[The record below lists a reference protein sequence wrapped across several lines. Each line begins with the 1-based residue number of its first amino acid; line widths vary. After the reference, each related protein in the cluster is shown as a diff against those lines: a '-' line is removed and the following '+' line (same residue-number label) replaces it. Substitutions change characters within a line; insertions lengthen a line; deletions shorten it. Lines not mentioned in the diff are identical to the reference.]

1 MAQDMKLDAKSR
13 KFNSI
18 GTRPLRPDGIDK
30 VTGRARYGADMNMPG
45 QLIGKVLRSPH
56 AHALIKS
63 IDTSAA
69 EKLPGV
75 KAILTAKN
83 FPDLSGGDQGQL
95 DYLVNTLARE
105 RVLYDGHAVAAVAAT
120 SSSAANAAL
129 KAIKVV
135 YEVLPHV
142 TDVDE
147 AMKPDAPLVNGG
159 VFTSGIEP
167 KPTKKSNIL
176 VRHQFGHGD
185 VEKGFKEADLIVERE
200 FKTEATHQGYIE
212 PHAVV
217 CNLSADGVGDMW
229 VCTQGHYNVRAVCAT
244 MLGLEQS
251 KLRVTPSEIGGG
263 FGGKTMIWIEPLALA
278 MSRMANRPVKMVMT
292 REEVFRATGPTASA
306 SIWMKVG
313 AKKDGRITAAQAV
326 VKFQGGPFGG
336 SLVDMGAMACFA
348 CYDLPNVKTEGYD
361 VFCNRPRAAAYRAP
375 SAPIVTFATE
385 SVVQELADKLGI
397 DAVEMRLKNAAKEGT
412 KSSYGPTYGPI
423 GLKATLEAIRETP
436 HWQQPVAPGKHRGR
450 GIACGFWFNFGG
462 NTSVSLAIN
471 ADGTAALAYGNPD
484 IGGSRASM
492 SLMAAEELGIPY
504 DKVRCIVADTASLG
518 FNDITDGSRVTFAA
532 GLSTIEAARNCI
544 KVMCERA
551 AKTWGISADA
561 VVWEKG
567 HAKPAG
573 SNAGQFEPLSL
584 KQIAATAQNTGGP
597 IAGHFETFADSAGVS
612 FGTHIADVEVD
623 VETGKVTVL
632 RYTVLQDAGK
642 AIHPSYVE
650 GQYQGGAAQGIG
662 WALNEEYIYGKDGRL
677 QNAGF
682 LDYRIPVASDL
693 PMIETV
699 ILEIPNPGHPYG
711 VRGVGETPIVPPLGA
726 MANAIAAATG
736 VRMGDI
742 PMSPPKLLKAL
753 KEAKVS

>member
-1 MAQDMKLDAKSR
+1 MAHDGKPVVSGR
-13 KFNSI
+13 KFTSI

-45 QLIGKVLRSPH
+45 QIIGKVLRSPH

-69 EKLPGV
+69 ERLPGV
-75 KAILTAKN
+75 RAVITAKDL
-83 FPDLSGGDQGQL
+83 PDLTGGDQGQM
-95 DYLVNTLARE
+95 DTLVNTMARE
-105 RVLYDGHAVAAVAAT
+105 RALYDGHAVAAVAA
-120 SSSAANAAL
+120 SSASIAQAAL
-129 KAIKVV
+129 KLIKVV

-147 AMKPDAPLVNGG
+147 AMKPGAPLVNGG
-159 VFTSGIEP
+159 VITGGVTP
-167 KPTKKSNIL
+167 KPTKKSNVLI
-176 VRHQFGHGD
+176 RHEFGHGD
-185 VEKGFKEADLIVERE
+185 IAKGFADADIVVERS

-212 PHAVV
+212 PNACVA
-217 CNLSADGVGDMW
+217 NLGADGFGDMW
-229 VCTQGHYNVRAVCAT
+229 VCTQGHYNVRTICSQL
-244 MLGLEQS
+244 LGLEQS
-251 KLRVTPSEIGGG
+251 KLRVTASEIGGG
-263 FGGKTMIWIEPLALA
+263 FGGKTMMFIEPLALA
-278 MSRMANRPVKMVMT
+278 LSRKANRPVKMVMN
-292 REEVFRATGPTASA
+292 RDEVFRATGPTASS
-306 SIWMKVG
+306 SIWLKMG
-313 AKKDGRITAAQAV
+313 AKKDGRITAAHAV
-326 VKFQGGPFGG
+326 IKFQGGPFGG

-361 VFCNRPRAAAYRAP
+361 VFCNRPRAAPYRAP
-375 SAPIVTFATE
+375 SAPMVTFATE
-385 SVVQELADKLGI
+385 SVVQEIADKLGI
-397 DAVEMRLKNAAKEGT
+397 DAVDFRLKNAAKDGT
-412 KSSYGPTYGPI
+412 KSSYGPTYGAI
-423 GLKATLEAIRETP
+423 GLRATLEAVKETP
-436 HWQQPVAPGKHRGR
+436 HWKSPVAPGKHRGR
-450 GIACGFWFNFGG
+450 GMACGFWFNFGG

-471 ADGTAALAYGNPD
+471 ADGTVALAYGNPD

-532 GLSTIEAARNCI
+532 GLSTINAARSAI
-544 KVMCERA
+544 KVMCARA
-551 AKTWGISADA
+551 AKTWGISEDA
-561 VVWEKG
+561 VTWEKG
-567 HAKPAG
+567 QAKPAG
-573 SNAGQFEPLSL
+573 ANAGKFEPLSL
-584 KQIAATAQNTGGP
+584 AQIAATAQNTGGP

-623 VETGKVTVL
+623 EETGKVTVL

-726 MANAIAAATG
+726 IANAIAAATG

-753 KEAKVS
+753 EGRAR

>member
-1 MAQDMKLDAKSR
+1 MAQDAKFQGKAR
-13 KFNSI
+13 KFDSI
-18 GTRPLRPDGIDK
+18 GTRPPRPDGIEK
-30 VTGRARYGADMNMPG
+30 VTGRARYGADMSMPG

-63 IDTSAA
+63 IDVSAA

-75 KAILTAKN
+75 KAVITAKDL
-83 FPDLSGGDQGQL
+83 PDLSGGDQGQL
-95 DYLVNTLARE
+95 DTLVNTMARE
-105 RVLYDGHAVAAVAAT
+105 RALYDGHAVAAVAAT
-120 SSSAANAAL
+120 SASVAIAAL
-129 KAIKVV
+129 KLIKVV

-159 VFTSGIEP
+159 VITNGIEP
-167 KPTKKSNIL
+167 KPTKKSNVL
-176 VRHQFGHGD
+176 GRHQFGHGD
-185 VEKGFKEADLIVERE
+185 VEKGFKDADIVIERS

-212 PHAVV
+212 PHACVA
-217 CNLSADGVGDMW
+217 NLTADGFGDMW
-229 VCTQGHYNVRAVCAT
+229 VCTQGHYNVRAICSSL
-244 MLGLEQS
+244 LGLEVS
-251 KLRVTPSEIGGG
+251 KLRVTASEIGGG
-263 FGGKTMIWIEPLALA
+263 FGGKTMMFIEPLALA
-278 MSRMANRPVKMVMT
+278 LSRKSNKPVKVVMS
-292 REEVFRATGPTASA
+292 REEVFRATGPTASS
-306 SIWMKVG
+306 SIWLKMG
-313 AKKDGRITAAQAV
+313 AKKDGRITAAQSII
-326 VKFQGGPFGG
+326 KFQGGPFGG
-336 SLVDMGAMACFA
+336 SLVDLGAMACFA

-361 VFCNRPRAAAYRAP
+361 VFCNRPRAAPYRAP
-375 SAPIVTFATE
+375 SAPMVTFATE
-385 SVVQELADKLGI
+385 SVVQEIADKLGI

-423 GLKATLEAIRETP
+423 GLKATLEAIRDTP
-436 HWQQPVAPGKHRGR
+436 HWKSPVAPGKHRGR

-471 ADGTAALAYGNPD
+471 ADGTVALAYGNPD
-484 IGGSRASM
+484 IGGTRASM

-504 DKVRCIVADTASLG
+504 DKIRCIVADTASLG
-518 FNDITDGSRVTFAA
+518 FNDVTDGSRVTFAA
-532 GLSTIEAARNCI
+532 GLSTIEAARNAI
-544 KVMCERA
+544 KTMCSRA
-551 AKTWGISADA
+551 AKTWGISEDA

-573 SNAGQFEPLSL
+573 SNAGKFEPLSL
-584 KQIAATAQNTGGP
+584 KEIAATAQNTGGP

-642 AIHPSYVE
+642 AIHPSFVE

-736 VRMGDI
+736 LRLGDI
-742 PMSPPKLLKAL
+742 PMSPPKVLKAL
-753 KEAKVS
+753 GEQKSA